1 MRGTQPKARP
11 LSAFSPLRPTI
22 MPRRRILV
30 VLLLAALCAA
40 AATLLDFTSP
50 SFYGQTESRVRDAIA
65 RSGRTT
71 PANPDLLFLAID
83 SDSVRLDETL
93 DLQGLF
99 SSSSGDPESR
109 RALEIMSKGWPW
121 NREIYAMILE
131 RLILAGAKVVAFD
144 CLFST
149 SAPGDDAFRVALEQ
163 FKDQAII
170 GSNFVSPDN
179 VERSSRIPSSY
190 EPPAETLIPQ
200 TPRQDERV
208 GFTNFFADENK
219 VVRGAQ
225 YRVAFRERDNSIA
238 TYLSFSA
245 RVVAKAGHPEL
256 IPNDLAEHLIRFT
269 GRPRTAFRPRPLFEI
284 FVPEY
289 WEHNYR
295 SGALLRDKIVVV
307 GAEGKWQKDELL
319 TPFGPMPGAEVH
331 LNALNSL
338 LHRESIG
345 DLSPF
350 ARAVVS
356 ILAAILGSAL
366 WLSIRSSWL
375 RLLALGGI
383 DAATPFFAVWFY
395 NHQNLYLPCLAPLL
409 ALNSTFFF
417 CLVSDFTFEGIEK
430 ARLRSILRTRDDL
443 THMIIHDLRAPLS
456 LVTGYV
462 DILEQ
467 MASDKLNPDEAE
479 CVTGAKRGADDM
491 HNMIT
496 TLLDVGRLEAGEMPF
511 RLQDHDLGQIA
522 REAADR
528 FIPVLRDR
536 TLRCE
541 MSPEPVAVSCDGDLI
556 RRILENL
563 ISNALK
569 FTKSDGTIQINV
581 ERKGVDVTISVSD
594 NGEGIPRDQHKHI
607 FEKFGQTNSGR
618 QHRHSTGL
626 GLAFCRLA
634 VEAHK
639 GKIGVQSEPGKGSTF
654 WFTLPTHDQSGVNY
668 TGNTRPAHFE
678 RIG

>member
-511 RLQDHDLGQIA
+511 RLQNHDLGEIA

-569 FTKSDGTIQINV
+569 FTRSDGTIQINV
-581 ERKGVDVTISVSD
+581 ERKGAEVTISVSD
-594 NGEGIPRDQHKHI
+594 NGEGIPRDQHEYI